1 MPSQSSRSASFDG
14 LGKDSEASGADGD
27 KKDKTVSR
35 SNHQRLLAIDI
46 FNSLVKASFK
56 NQALLKAVG
65 SNLDL
70 ITSVLLIVLKS
81 SDSWQQKKV
90 KKTMSA
96 LNIFTKAAK
105 AIMSNKDLNSKYSAQ
120 IQKNGVQIIKAI
132 ENECEKDKTMSNL
145 KGKIKEIQNI
155 VKHS

>member
-1 MPSQSSRSASFDG
+1 
-14 LGKDSEASGADGD
+14 
-27 KKDKTVSR
+27 
-35 SNHQRLLAIDI
+35 
-46 FNSLVKASFK
+46 
-56 NQALLKAVG
+56 
-65 SNLDL
+65 
-70 ITSVLLIVLKS
+70 
-81 SDSWQQKKV
+81 
-90 KKTMSA
+90 MSA

-155 VKHS
+155 VKHSWR